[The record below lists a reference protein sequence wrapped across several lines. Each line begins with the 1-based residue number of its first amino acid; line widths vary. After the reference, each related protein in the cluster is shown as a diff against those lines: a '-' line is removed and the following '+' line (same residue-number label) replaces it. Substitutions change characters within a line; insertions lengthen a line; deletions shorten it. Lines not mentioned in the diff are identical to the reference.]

1 MHRCWDVPELTRLIV
16 ESIDDHDPDTNR
28 WQSQLQHITLARLAL
43 TCQKISGTSLDVLW
57 EEHYGYVNLL
67 KALPAEKYRISDN
80 ILTIIEPELEDWD
93 RVLSYSRRI
102 KTFSDV
108 DYREGCPVPDM
119 SVLESMT
126 RSLPA
131 GALLPHVRYLFC
143 SSSSPLFSLLPSLIG
158 TRVSSIMIELTSCSW
173 RFSVV
178 QELALPC
185 VTSVTIVSD
194 GGVEGERVV
203 TKLISDFVRCESLL
217 RKIDVDRLT
226 FSTLLH
232 SSNLKHLEHLDTS
245 VITGDLVCSR
255 EDMSVKRQ
263 FPALLTLSLRTP
275 SPSLLAKVVEIT
287 TFPLLEQ
294 MWLYASNLSLT
305 FDPTALLSS
314 TGAHSSS
321 DHLTS
326 LIIALGCNLSWGEHQ
341 VRTLSALAL
350 KPLLELSNLSWMELY
365 YPGLCP
371 LDDAFVESMARAWPG
386 IQKLHIECQYDIT
399 ATTSPT
405 MQSLVSLSQHCPL
418 LVYLR
423 LDVDATKI
431 PSARLTAQR
440 RALHRKFSL
449 WEVRLAPIESA
460 HKIATF
466 LSAIFPRLQMVCY
479 SSPSRKEWDE
489 VSRLISA
496 FAEIR
501 ADERHLIVHN
511 GLPKDVD

>member
-1 MHRCWDVPELTRLIV
+1 
-16 ESIDDHDPDTNR
+16 
-28 WQSQLQHITLARLAL
+28 LA
-43 TCQKISGTSLDVLW
+43 
-57 EEHYGYVNLL
+57 
-67 KALPAEKYRISDN
+67 
-80 ILTIIEPELEDWD
+80 LEDWD

-102 KTFSDV
+102 KTFSYV

-119 SVLESMT
+119 SVLKSMT

-131 GALLPHVRYLFC
+131 GALLPHVRNLFC
-143 SSSSPLFSLLPSLIG
+143 SSSSSLFSLLPSLIG

-173 RFSVV
+173 RFSAV

-185 VTSVTIVSD
+185 LTSVTIVSD
-194 GGVEGERVV
+194 GGVEGKTVV

-232 SSNLKHLEHLDTS
+232 SSNLKHLEHLDTQ
-245 VITGDLVCSR
+245 VITGGLVCSR
-255 EDMSVKRQ
+255 EDMSVERQ

-287 TFPLLEQ
+287 TFPLLGQ

-314 TGAHSSS
+314 IGAHSSS

-326 LIIALGCNLSWGEHQ
+326 LIIALGCNLSVLNWGEHQ
-341 VRTLSALAL
+341 FRTLSALAL

-431 PSARLTAQR
+431 PFARLPAQR
-440 RALHRKFSL
+440 RALHRQLSL

-466 LSAIFPRLQMVCY
+466 LSAIFPRLQMVCS
-479 SSPSRKEWDE
+479 SSPCRKEWDE
-489 VSRLISA
+489 VNRLISA

-511 GLPKDVD
+511 GLPKDVDPKDVD

>member
-1 MHRCWDVPELTRLIV
+1 
-16 ESIDDHDPDTNR
+16 
-28 WQSQLQHITLARLAL
+28 
-43 TCQKISGTSLDVLW
+43 
-57 EEHYGYVNLL
+57 
-67 KALPAEKYRISDN
+67 
-80 ILTIIEPELEDWD
+80 DWD

-131 GALLPHVRYLFC
+131 GALLPHVRHLFC
-143 SSSSPLFSLLPSLIG
+143 SSSSPLLSLLPSLIG
-158 TRVSSIMIELTSCSW
+158 ARVSSIMIELTSCSW
-173 RFSVV
+173 RFSAV
-178 QELALPC
+178 QKLALPC
-185 VTSVTIVSD
+185 LTSVTIVSD
-194 GGVEGERVV
+194 GGEEGQAVV

-217 RKIDVDRLT
+217 RKIDVDRLN
-226 FSTLLH
+226 FSTLRH
-232 SSNLKHLEHLDTS
+232 SSNLKHLEHLDTE
-245 VITGDLVCSR
+245 VITGDLFCSR
-255 EDMSVKRQ
+255 EDMSVEQ
-263 FPALLTLSLRTP
+263 PFPALLTLSLRTP
-275 SPSLLAKVVEIT
+275 YPPLLAKVVEIT
-287 TFPLLEQ
+287 TFPLLKQ

-314 TGAHSSS
+314 IGARSSS
-321 DHLTS
+321 HHLTS
-326 LIIALGCNLSWGEHQ
+326 LIIALGCNLSVLNWGEHQ
-341 VRTLSALAL
+341 FRTLSALAL
-350 KPLLELSNLSWMELY
+350 KPLLALSNLSQMELY

-423 LDVDATKI
+423 LNVDATKI
-431 PSARLTAQR
+431 PSARLPAQR
-440 RALHRKFSL
+440 RALHRKFSS

-489 VSRLISA
+489 VNRLISA

-501 ADERHLIVHN
+501 ADERYLIVQN
-511 GLPKDVD
+511 GLPKDAD